1 MLIVPDTNSSYLA
14 LIVHTNTSSI
24 FQFDII
30 FFIDVNIKM
39 RSNSICEGNM
49 SSRFYNPLFH
59 FIILLLIIYSCGIE
73 SPEERLYNQL
83 PFEVKSCIT
92 DRNKIVHGI
101 DVSYYQGTIDWNKVA
116 QEGHKFA
123 FIRVSDGLNYIDSKF
138 LQNWS
143 GAKTAGI
150 IRGAYQFFRPN
161 LDAIQQAQLLLDKM
175 GALEK
180 GDLPPVI
187 DVENTGNLTP
197 SEVSTQVGK
206 WIDYVESKLG
216 VKPIIYTGYYFW
228 KDNVKST
235 AFGEYLLWLAWY
247 HDYQDT
253 SFCPTTP
260 DPWKK
265 WTFWQWTSS
274 GTVAGIS
281 GYVDRN
287 IFDGTLEDLRKL
299 TYLYEDVCGDSYCS
313 EKETYQNCPSDCL
326 MIEFIMPKDGEELIN
341 PVLFM
346 IEADSNIV
354 KVNYYADGYLF
365 GTSTKAENYF
375 AIEYSFN
382 TLGERNIIAE
392 GFNNNGKRIGA
403 ASINIKV
410 LPPPNCGDG
419 ECNGKENF
427 SNCDLDCVNITF
439 ITPKDGDIVHNPVT
453 FKVNTPES
461 VKSII
466 YTADIYKF
474 ATSSDK
480 NSDFEVTYKFNVLG
494 SRTIIADAFNENQK
508 RIGTTSINIT
518 VLEEEDASIN
528 DISDIDTDTNETIE
542 DTGNH
547 DSNIITT
554 DYTTIDTI
562 VEVKGNDEEIPDT
575 THIAKDVQ
583 SIDSRT
589 QQEHSSSC
597 GCTIIE

>member
-1 MLIVPDTNSSYLA
+1 
-14 LIVHTNTSSI
+14 
-24 FQFDII
+24 
-30 FFIDVNIKM
+30 
-39 RSNSICEGNM
+39 M
-49 SSRFYNPLFH
+49 SSRFFALF
-59 FIILLLIIYSCGIE
+59 FLLVSLLLIAYSCGTE

-138 LQNWS
+138 PQNWS
-143 GAKTAGI
+143 GAKSAGI

-161 LDAIQQAQLLLDKM
+161 LDAVSQAQLLLDKM
-175 GALEK
+175 GPLEK

-206 WIDYVESKLG
+206 WINHIEFKLG

-260 DPWKK
+260 DPWTK

-281 GYVDRN
+281 GNVDRN
-287 IFDGTLEDLRKL
+287 IFDGTLDELKKL
-299 TYLYEDVCGDSYCS
+299 TYLYEDVCGDSYCG

-326 MIEFIMPKDGEELIN
+326 MMDFITPKDGEELRN
-341 PVLFM
+341 PVLFK

-365 GTSTKAENYF
+365 GTSTKPETYF
-375 AIEYSFN
+375 ATEYTFN
-382 TLGERNIIAE
+382 NLGDRNILAE
-392 GFNNNGKRIGA
+392 GFNSTGKRTGA
-403 ASINIKV
+403 VSIKIKV
-410 LPPPNCGDG
+410 LPEPKCGDG
-419 ECNGKENF
+419 ECNGNENF
-427 SNCDLDCVNITF
+427 SSCDADCVNITF
-439 ITPKDGDIVHNPVT
+439 ITPKDGEVIHNPVT
-453 FKVNTPES
+453 FKVSTPDS
-461 VKSII
+461 VKSVI

-474 ATSSDK
+474 ATSSDR
-480 NSDFEVTYKFNVLG
+480 NSDFEVNYKFNVLG
-494 SRTIIADAFNENQK
+494 NRKIIADAFDENQK

-518 VLEEEDASIN
+518 VLEEEDATAY
-528 DISDIDTDTNETIE
+528 DIPETDAGTDTIEDIAISDTNETTE
-542 DTGNH
+542 DSTA
-547 DSNIITT
+547 T
-554 DYTTIDTI
+554 DIKENSDILTD
-562 VEVKGNDEEIPDT
+562 N
-575 THIAKDVQ
+575 THIAKDALTTDVLK
-583 SIDSRT
+583 R
-589 QQEHSSSC
+589 QQEDSSGC
-597 GCTIIE
+597 GCSIIE